1 MEKTLFPFPWPK
13 NEKETEERQNE
24 SKQNAIDAI
33 SSNFLQSG
41 STHNTK
47 KKPVR
52 HLIIDNPF
60 QFYSRSK
67 LNQILIIH
75 NKLITQQNNNK
86 MKHTPRKIRRR
97 RQQQV
102 LTTATIN

>member
-47 KKPVR
+47 K
-52 HLIIDNPF
+52 NP
-60 QFYSRSK
+60 SD
-67 LNQILIIH
+67 ILSLTIPS
-75 NKLITQQNNNK
+75 NFTAVQN
-86 MKHTPRKIRRR
+86 
-97 RQQQV
+97 
-102 LTTATIN
+102 